1 MFTPHHG
8 VHRDLGKIGLTTENV
23 ANFVKFFFQQSQ
35 LFGLFYGGGLM
46 YHVPQNYNT
55 QRGGENNF

>member
-1 MFTPHHG
+1 
-8 VHRDLGKIGLTTENV
+8 LTTENV

-46 YHVPQNYNT
+46 YHVAQNYNT